1 VPVTVRIRN
10 VQSIR
15 DATLRVEGFTV
26 VTGPNNSGKT
36 ASQRAVR
43 GVFTNASPGPLVRHG
58 ESHLTVD
65 LTFGDGR
72 TVKWEKG
79 EKVNRYTVDG
89 KVLSTVGRGAPAEVT
104 ALGVGEVKAGSDRL
118 WPQIAEQFGG
128 VLFLVDRPGS
138 VVAEALSDVD
148 KVGRFTEALR
158 LAESDRRS
166 VGAELKVRRADLLA
180 AEQEL
185 AGFDALPAATLR
197 VELAE
202 QALADAESAGADLGV
217 LHDLYARKQAANQ
230 EISHLSAAPVGVV
243 PTPDEVSF
251 VEGVCSRVLEASRLL
266 GERTRYLREVERL
279 TQASN
284 AVVVPDAHS
293 ANNTMSEMGVLRGLF
308 DRLAS
313 ARAREEQAQRNHDGA
328 TRLVKVP
335 SSEVFARVDKVKGIL
350 ADMANYAARRN
361 TARAELATATRELE
375 TVKKNLALLTEEVGT
390 LLGDR
395 GECPVCHT
403 VCGTGAGGPRSPAN
417 G

>member
-1 VPVTVRIRN
+1 MSVTVRIRN

-89 KVLSTVGRGAPAEVT
+89 KVLSTVGRGAPAEVA

-180 AEQEL
+180 ADQEL
-185 AGFDALPAATLR
+185 AGFDALPNTASQVAQ
-197 VELAE
+197 AE
-202 QALADAESAGADLGV
+202 QALAEAAGVGTDLGV
-217 LHDLYARKQAANQ
+217 LHDLSARKQAANQ
-230 EISHLSAAPVGVV
+230 EISRLSTAPVGVV
-243 PTPDEVSF
+243 PTPDEVFF
-251 VEGVCSRVLEASRLL
+251 VGSVRFQAHEVSRLS

-279 TQASN
+279 TQVSS
-284 AVVVPDAHS
+284 AVVVPDTYS
-293 ANNTMSEMGVLRGLF
+293 ANNTMSEIAVLRGLF

-313 ARAREEQAQRNHDGA
+313 ARAREERAQRNHDGA
-328 TRLVKVP
+328 ARRVKVP
-335 SSEVFARVDKVKGIL
+335 SSEVFARVDKAKVIL
-350 ADMANYAARRN
+350 ADMANCATRRS

-375 TVKKNLALLTEEVGT
+375 AVKKNLALLTEEVGT

-403 VCGTGAGGPRSPAN
+403 FCDTGAGVPHPPAN